1 MTLVGYRYRFC
12 KDSKTDWIYEREIKD
27 IPLKIMLDFKDADDT
42 FIETLGHIFTK
53 CKDSKLAA
61 SICNQRYVGPGEIDS
76 KSGHCILKLL
86 KDELKSPS
94 HLPELGNFEIEE
106 VEIKITNRLAKRIVF
121 DFCFAYRRRNDNQ
134 TSIIDLTCL
143 DNPVKLDYLEKSDKT
158 ALDNIKVISEPKI
171 IKARDLVS

>member
-12 KDSKTDWIYEREIKD
+12 KDSKTEWIYEREITD
-27 IPLKIMLDFKDADDT
+27 IPLRIMLDFKDADDT
-42 FIETLGHIFTK
+42 FIQTLEQIFTK

-61 SICNQRYVGPGEIDS
+61 SICNQRGVGPGEIDS

-143 DNPVKLDYLEKSDKT
+143 DNPVKLSYLEKSDKT
-158 ALDNIKVISEPKI
+158 ALDNIEVISEHKL
-171 IKARDLVS
+171 IKACDLVS

>member
-12 KDSKTDWIYEREIKD
+12 KDSKTEWIYKREITD
-27 IPLKIMLDFKDADDT
+27 IPLRIMLDFKDADDT
-42 FIETLGHIFTK
+42 FIETLERIFTK
-53 CKDSKLAA
+53 CKDSKLAS
-61 SICNQRYVGPGEIDS
+61 SICNQRCVGPGEIDS

-121 DFCFAYRRRNDNQ
+121 DFCFASRRRNDNP
-134 TSIIDLTCL
+134 SNIIDLTCL
-143 DNPVKLDYLEKSDKT
+143 DNPVKLEYLEKSDRT
-158 ALDNIKVISEPKI
+158 ALEDVKVISELKI
-171 IKARDLVS
+171 IKASDLVS